1 MSWKE
6 TEYMY
11 EDGGGGVYPVTSCSR
26 DKDAGNMRQCL
37 GSSRVSPRN
46 IEIVTMKLLK
56 PLIYV

>member
-46 IEIVTMKLLK
+46 IELK